1 MILTGIDQVIFRGN
15 APWTLKHDEPD
26 HLSLKEKS
34 KCKPIDYPKPDGKI
48 TFDRLT
54 NVSFSSTYHEE
65 NQPCHLKL
73 ANNNTPITNNYELY
87 DSPEQRYCPAGVYEI
102 VNDNNIPKLQ
112 INSQNCIHCKT
123 CDIKDP
129 LQNINWV
136 SPEGGRWSKLY
147 KYVKDFYFLYDFI
160 ADKQFNIKK

>member
-1 MILTGIDQVIFRGN
+1 MLYSGVDQILFRGN
-15 APWTLKHDEPD
+15 APWTLNHSEPD
-26 HLSLKEKS
+26 HLSLMKKS
-34 KCKPIDYPKPDGKI
+34 ECKPINYPKPDGKL
-48 TFDRLT
+48 TFDKLT

-73 ANNNTPITNNYELY
+73 TDASIPISNNFEHY

-102 VNDNNIPKLQ
+102 LNENNQPKLQ

-129 LQNINWV
+129 KQNINWV
-136 SPEGGRWSKLY
+136 SPEGGGGPNY
-147 KYVKDFYFLYDFI
+147 T
-160 ADKQFNIKK
+160 NM